1 LLIYVIVGKES
12 SLLGKECARLVD
24 KLLEPEQRAAG
35 LFNADPGEVS
45 VGAILE
51 ELQTMPFLA
60 EKRVVVVKDA
70 DDFVSKNREVL
81 ETYFDN
87 PCSTST
93 LILTVSSWPGNTKLA
108 KKLSKVGRLIRVAQP
123 KSWELPGRL
132 IQYACDAYDKK
143 LTKDAA
149 ELLVGLTGE
158 TLGLLYGEIDK
169 LALFIGNCKA
179 IEPRHVESLTGHN
192 RLFNAF
198 AVIDAMT
205 AGDAA
210 GAVGRLR
217 KMFAEDKST
226 EFTVVGAF
234 AFHFRRM
241 FNAKVLLEQGLRFS
255 AVADKLKIWGNKSV
269 FLGQLKRM
277 SLTQIGS
284 VLEKLAET
292 DYAIKTGRT
301 KAQVA
306 TEQLVLK
313 VACAQP

>member
-1 LLIYVIVGKES
+1 MICVIAGKES
-12 SLLGKECARLVD
+12 FLLSNECAKLVD
-24 KLLEPEQRAAG
+24 KLLEPEQRAVG

-45 VGAILE
+45 MGAILE

-70 DDFVSKNREVL
+70 DDFVSKNRELL
-81 ETYFDN
+81 ESYFDN

-93 LILTVSSWPGNTKLA
+93 LILTVSSWPSNTRLA
-108 KKLSKVGRLIRVAQP
+108 KKLSKVGKLIRMTQP
-123 KSWELPGRL
+123 KSRELPGRL
-132 IQYACDAYDKK
+132 IQYAFDAHDKK
-143 LTKDAA
+143 LTQDAA

-158 TLGLLYGEIDK
+158 MLGLLYGEIDK
-169 LALFIGNCKA
+169 LALFIGDGKV

-241 FNAKVLLEQGLRFS
+241 VNAKVLLEQGLGFS
-255 AVADKLKIWGNKSV
+255 AVVGKLRIWGNKNA
-269 FLGQLKRM
+269 FLGHLKRM
-277 SLTQIGS
+277 SLGQIGS
-284 VLEKLAET
+284 ILEKLAET

>member
-1 LLIYVIVGKES
+1 MIYVIAGKES
-12 SLLGKECARLVD
+12 SLLSNECAKLVD
-24 KLLEPEQRAAG
+24 KLLEPEQRAVG
-35 LFNADPGEVS
+35 LFNADPMEVS

-60 EKRVVVVKDA
+60 AKRVVVVKDA
-70 DDFVSKNREVL
+70 DDFVSKNRELL
-81 ETYFDN
+81 ESYFDN
-87 PCSTST
+87 PCSTSA
-93 LILTVSSWPGNTKLA
+93 LILTVSSWPSNTRLA
-108 KKLSKVGRLIRVAQP
+108 KKLSKVGKLTRVTQP

-132 IQYACDAYDKK
+132 IQYACDAHDKK

-169 LALFIGNCKA
+169 LALFIGDDKV

-217 KMFAEDKST
+217 KMFAEDKSA
-226 EFTVVGAF
+226 EFTIVGAF

-241 FNAKVLLEQGLRFS
+241 FNAKVLLEKGQSFS
-255 AVADKLKIWGNKSV
+255 AVAGQLKIWGNKS
-269 FLGQLKRM
+269 
-277 SLTQIGS
+277 
-284 VLEKLAET
+284 
-292 DYAIKTGRT
+292 
-301 KAQVA
+301 
-306 TEQLVLK
+306 
-313 VACAQP
+313 